1 MEQLAMARE
10 AKVPQAALLSRSVCH
25 CAEVRMCCWSTA
37 KALALKGQ
45 LGTSSL
51 GLQLAGCDGTTSL
64 AKVRPHHIMLFPHI
78 AFLAVLRS

>member
-1 MEQLAMARE
+1 
-10 AKVPQAALLSRSVCH
+10 
-25 CAEVRMCCWSTA
+25 MCCWSTA